1 MKNPSVRRR
10 VFKERLFRLT
20 VFVLASLV
28 VVPLAFLLGY
38 IVKKGIGVVNWN
50 FLFSMP
56 AGVGESGGGIV
67 HSLAGTLL
75 LIVIAV
81 ALSVPVAVAT
91 ALFIND
97 HPKNRISRLIRFTV
111 DMLQGIPSIIMGIV
125 VYLWVVL
132 PMKNFSALAGGVAL
146 GIMMLPI
153 VIKSTEE
160 TLKMVPESLKE
171 ASMALG
177 APYYKTVLHVILPAG
192 LSGILTGILLGVSR
206 IAGET
211 APLLF
216 TAFGNPFLNTNIFKP
231 VDALPLLIYNYST
244 SPYPEWH
251 SLAWGASFILVA
263 FVLILNLITRLVVK
277 KWQIKY

>member
-1 MKNPSVRRR
+1 MKDLSLKKR
-10 VFKERLFRLT
+10 VFKERLFRGG
-20 VFVLASLV
+20 VFFLASLV
-28 VVPLAFLLGY
+28 VVPLALLLGY
-38 IVKKGIGVVNWN
+38 IVKKGIGVINWD

-67 HSLAGTLL
+67 HSLAGTVM

-81 ALSVPVAVAT
+81 ILSVPVAVAT

-97 HPKNRISRLIRFTV
+97 HPKNRISRMIRFTV

-132 PMKNFSALAGGVAL
+132 PMKNFSSLAGGVAL

-192 LSGILTGILLGVSR
+192 LSGILTGVLLGVSR

-216 TAFGNPFLNTNIFKP
+216 TAFGNPFLNTDIFKP

>member
-1 MKNPSVRRR
+1 MKAPSLKKR
-10 VFKERLFRLT
+10 VFKERLFRVA
-20 VFVLASLV
+20 VFLLASLV
-28 VVPLAFLLGY
+28 VVPLALLLGY
-38 IVKKGIGVVNWN
+38 IVKNGIGVINWE

-67 HSLAGTLL
+67 HSLAGTLM
-75 LIVIAV
+75 LIAIAV
-81 ALSVPVAVAT
+81 ILSVPVAVAT

-97 HPKNRISRLIRFTV
+97 HPKNRISRMIRFSV

-160 TLKMVPESLKE
+160 ALKMVPESLKE

-192 LSGILTGILLGVSR
+192 LSGILTGVLLGVSR

-216 TAFGNPFLNTNIFKP
+216 TAFGNPFLNTDIFKP

>member
-1 MKNPSVRRR
+1 
-10 VFKERLFRLT
+10 
-20 VFVLASLV
+20 
-28 VVPLAFLLGY
+28 
-38 IVKKGIGVVNWN
+38 
-50 FLFSMP
+50 
-56 AGVGESGGGIV
+56 
-67 HSLAGTLL
+67 L

>member
-1 MKNPSVRRR
+1 MKDLSLKKR
-10 VFKERLFRLT
+10 VFKERLFRGG
-20 VFVLASLV
+20 VFLLASLV
-28 VVPLAFLLGY
+28 VVPLALLLGY
-38 IVKKGIGVVNWN
+38 IVKKGIGVINWD

-67 HSLAGTLL
+67 HSLAGTLM

-81 ALSVPVAVAT
+81 ILSVPVAVAT

-97 HPKNRISRLIRFTV
+97 HPKNRISRMIRFTV

-192 LSGILTGILLGVSR
+192 LSGILTGVLLGVSR

-216 TAFGNPFLNTNIFKP
+216 TAFGNPFLNTDIFKP

>member
-1 MKNPSVRRR
+1 MKNPSVSKRMLKDHF
-10 VFKERLFRLT
+10 FKGLVLF
-20 VFVLASLV
+20 FASLV
-28 VVPLAFLLGY
+28 VIPLFLLLGY
-38 IVKKGIGVVNWN
+38 IFKKGIGAINWD
-50 FLFSMP
+50 FIFSMP

-67 HSLAGTLL
+67 HSLTGTLI
-75 LIVIAV
+75 LIIIAV
-81 ALSVPVAVAT
+81 ILSVPVAVAT

-97 HPKNRISRLIRFTV
+97 HPKNRISRMIRFTV

-125 VYLWVVL
+125 VYIWIVL

-192 LSGILTGILLGVSR
+192 LSGILTGVLLGVSR

-244 SPYPEWH
+244 SSYPEWH

>member
-1 MKNPSVRRR
+1 MKAPSLKKR
-10 VFKERLFRLT
+10 VFKERLFRVA
-20 VFVLASLV
+20 VFLLASLV
-28 VVPLAFLLGY
+28 VVPLALLLGY
-38 IVKKGIGVVNWN
+38 IVKKGIGVINWE

-67 HSLAGTLL
+67 HSLAGTLM
-75 LIVIAV
+75 LIAIAV
-81 ALSVPVAVAT
+81 ILSVPVAVAT

-97 HPKNRISRLIRFTV
+97 HPKNRISRMIRFSV

-160 TLKMVPESLKE
+160 ALKMVPESLKE

-192 LSGILTGILLGVSR
+192 LSGILTGVLLGVSR

-216 TAFGNPFLNTNIFKP
+216 TAFGNPFLNTDIFKP

>member
-1 MKNPSVRRR
+1 MKDLSLKKR
-10 VFKERLFRLT
+10 VFKERLFRGG
-20 VFVLASLV
+20 VFLLASLV
-28 VVPLAFLLGY
+28 VVPLALLLGY
-38 IVKKGIGVVNWN
+38 IVKKGIGVINWD

-67 HSLAGTLL
+67 HSLAGTLM

-81 ALSVPVAVAT
+81 ILSVPVAVAT

-192 LSGILTGILLGVSR
+192 LSGILTGVLLGVSR

-216 TAFGNPFLNTNIFKP
+216 TAFGNPFLNTDIFKP

>member
-1 MKNPSVRRR
+1 MKELTVKKRMA
-10 VFKERLFRLT
+10 KDRLFHSL
-20 VFVLASLV
+20 VLFFASLV
-28 VVPLAFLLGY
+28 VIPLLFLLGY
-38 IVKKGIGVVNWN
+38 IFKKGIAVINWD
-50 FLFSMP
+50 FIVSMP

-67 HSLAGTLL
+67 HSLVGTLL
-75 LIVIAV
+75 LILIAV
-81 ALSVPVAVAT
+81 FLSVPVAVGA

-97 HPKNRISRLIRFTV
+97 HPKNRISQLIRFTV

-125 VYLWVVL
+125 IYIWIVL

-153 VIKSTEE
+153 IIKSTEE

-171 ASMALG
+171 ASLALG
-177 APYYKTVLHVILPAG
+177 APYYKTVLRVILPAG

-216 TAFGNPFLNTNIFKP
+216 TAFGNPFLNTDLFKP

-244 SPYPEWH
+244 SPYPEWIRI
-251 SLAWGASFILVA
+251 AWGASFILVT
-263 FVLILNLITRLVVK
+263 FVLILNLITRWVVK
-277 KWQIKY
+277 KWQIKF

>member
-1 MKNPSVRRR
+1 MKDLSLKKR
-10 VFKERLFRLT
+10 VFKERLFRGG
-20 VFVLASLV
+20 VFFLASLV
-28 VVPLAFLLGY
+28 VVPLALLLGY
-38 IVKKGIGVVNWN
+38 IVKKGIGVINWD

-67 HSLAGTLL
+67 HSLAGTVM

-81 ALSVPVAVAT
+81 ILSVPVAVAT

-97 HPKNRISRLIRFTV
+97 HPKNRISRMIRFTV

-192 LSGILTGILLGVSR
+192 LSGILTGVLLGVSR
-206 IAGET
+206 IVGET

-216 TAFGNPFLNTNIFKP
+216 TAFGNPFLNTDIFKP